1 MSYDLEVMMPVCGR
15 LLPRL
20 EDFKKYGLVNL
31 KDRGVLVNLIESGE
45 DLEGLE
51 SGWDSRIHVKTVKNP
66 DSDYVRNMYRF
77 YLTIKPDEIQSRWFI
92 RLDDDSCTDVD
103 GLISNLDLF
112 YDCDQPFYLGDL
124 NDFRHALMGEEGH
137 LYQEYKHLM
146 GKYSSFASLMKNEVE
161 CGVISRAA
169 LSKLLKDEN
178 SFRLLEFRANLEG
191 GYGDCV
197 LALAAALAKI
207 YPITCPFIT
216 YLPLINEF
224 SLVGGVRNH
233 IHLVRRTPDGEN
245 FTDIISKTGYE
256 ILTRIIDGV
265 AKDLEKAIVGN
276 RYMLETDRYI
286 RTYEFAEN
294 HLVNCRFDH
303 RKLLWL
309 ENDGIICVLDGDQP
323 AFNLRLQGDD
333 LVGENIDAE
342 EDWEK
347 KILLKCISKANKPL
361 L

>member
-31 KDRGVLVNLIESGE
+31 KERRVLVNLIESGE

-51 SGWDSRIHVKTVKNP
+51 SGWDSRIHVKTVKSP
-66 DSDYVRNMYRF
+66 DKDYIRNMYRF
-77 YLTIKPDEIQSRWFI
+77 YLTINPDDIQARWFI

-103 GLISNLDLF
+103 GLVSNLDLF
-112 YDCDQPFYLGDL
+112 YDCDYPFYLGDM
-124 NDFRHALMGEEGH
+124 NDFHHALTGEEGQ

-161 CGVISRAA
+161 CGVVSRAA

-178 SFRLLEFRANLEG
+178 SFRLLEFRSNLEG

-197 LALAAALAKI
+197 LALAAALAKV
-207 YPITCPFIT
+207 YPIDCPFIT
-216 YLPLINEF
+216 YRPLIAEF
-224 SLVGGVRNH
+224 SLMGRGVRNH
-233 IHLVRRTPDGEN
+233 IHLVRRMPEGEN

-256 ILTRIIDGV
+256 ILTRTIDGFV
-265 AKDLEKAIVGN
+265 TDLEKSITGN
-276 RYMLETDRYI
+276 RYMLETDNYI

-294 HLVNCRFDH
+294 RSVLCRFDH

-309 ENDGIICVLDGDQP
+309 EKDGLICVLDGDQP
-323 AFNLRLQGDD
+323 AFNLKLQGDD

-347 KILLKCISKANKPL
+347 IVLLKFIGKANKI
-361 L
+361 